1 MSLTASTSQP
11 LDIVIIG
18 AGIGGLSAGIALQQR
33 GHRVRL
39 FDRVAD
45 LTPAGAAISVWP
57 NGVNVLEK
65 LGLGDAIKAASGA
78 MDSMSYSRVD
88 GELLTRFSLQPL
100 YDTVAQRACP
110 IARTALQKILLDACG
125 RDNVTLGVSCEG
137 VEATGNG
144 VRVKFSDGQHVEA
157 DLVVAADGTHSRL
170 RNYVVGREV
179 VRDYCGYVN
188 WNGRVDATN
197 DLAPATEWAQFVG
210 DHKRVSF
217 MPMGN
222 GQFYF
227 FFDVPLPAG
236 TPNDRSQYRNELRT
250 HFSGWAAPVQKLIER
265 LDPAIVS
272 RVEIHDMVPTPS
284 FVKGRVVLLGDA
296 AHPMAPDLGQGGCQA
311 MEDAWVLARCLDLA
325 GEDVEGALAHYDT
338 ARAERTAQI
347 MLRARAR
354 AQVTHGG
361 APIETQAWYQELA
374 EETGER
380 VIAGLVKTATGGGEL
395 LQDNG

>member
-1 MSLTASTSQP
+1 MSLSASTSQP

-39 FDRVAD
+39 FDRVPD

-65 LGLGDAIKAASGA
+65 LGLGAAIKAASGD
-78 MDSMSYSRVD
+78 MHSMSYSTHD
-88 GELLTRFSLQPL
+88 GALLTRFSLQPL
-100 YDTVAQRACP
+100 YDAVAQQACP
-110 IARTALQKILLDACG
+110 IARTALQKILLDGCG

-137 VEATGNG
+137 VEPSGDG
-144 VRVKFSDGQHVEA
+144 VLVKFSDGQQIQA

-179 VRDYCGYVN
+179 TRDYCGYVN
-188 WNGRVDATN
+188 WNGRVDASD
-197 DLAPATEWAQFVG
+197 DLAPATEWTQFVG
-210 DHKRVSF
+210 DHKRVSL

-236 TPNDRSQYRNELRT
+236 TANDRDAYRDELRG
-250 HFSGWAAPVQKLIER
+250 HFSGWAAPVQNLIER
-265 LDPAIVS
+265 LDTAIVS

-311 MEDAWVLARCLDLA
+311 MEDAWVLARCLDTDEVDA
-325 GEDVEGALAHYDT
+325 ALAQYDT

-354 AQVTHGG
+354 SQVTHGG
-361 APIETQAWYQELA
+361 VPAETQAWYAELA
-374 EETGER
+374 QETGER

-395 LQDNG
+395 LSDHN